1 MNMLAILLVSLLS
14 FFEPVWLTDMSKA
27 KTEATDSHKAILL
40 NFSGSDWCVPCIR
53 MEKEIFHSK
62 EFTDYS
68 EANLV
73 LVNADFPRLKKHEL
87 SKEQTARNEALAEQY
102 NPEGHFPLTLLLD
115 ASGKVLKTWDGYPSV
130 NAGKFVSEINTSIHA
145 SD

>member
-1 MNMLAILLVSLLS
+1 MNMLAILLLSLLS
-14 FFEPVWLTDMSKA
+14 FTEPVWLTDIGKA
-27 KTEATDSHKAILL
+27 KTEATDSHKVILL

-68 EANLV
+68 AANLI

-115 ASGKVLKTWDGYPSV
+115 ASGKVLKTWDGYPSG
-130 NAGKFVSEINTSIHA
+130 NAEKFVSEINTSIHA